1 MMDIQ
6 AEQAREDRAN
16 NNNNRGGNRG
26 EGRGPPS
33 RRSTGGSGGN
43 FHRNS
48 SGSGGGGR
56 RGGNNRRP
64 PDRSNLPL
72 EHGCICSAKD
82 KFGFIHCAD
91 RPTEIFFHYS
101 EVTNVN
107 PDDLNVDDE
116 VEFRVGKSR
125 DNPDKLAAFE
135 VYRLPTGTVQW
146 EYEESPGE
154 RFQGLVD
161 RPLMRP
167 SGNNNRRN
175 SDRDDTNVEGSIS
188 LLVPAEE
195 SKETKGDKKKS
206 KDKKKDVADAET
218 MTASEGPKIRFT
230 ANDYNPDS
238 DDVASTDGDGAGGLR
253 RKSSN
258 TSMES
263 SNRLLRG
270 DLVEFTLV
278 VEKRTRQ
285 KFARNIVVLQSER
298 ERARLAK
305 EKQMMANATLEQ
317 GVVVSL
323 KQDFGFLRSS
333 SRREEVYFHYSYVH
347 LPEEG
352 EDEHELQIGQ
362 DMEFLVVTEDVEDR
376 SNNRKQ
382 KTSARQVNFLPKGTV
397 VFDKLIAEGVTGM
410 ISIVPRADA
419 GRNQQKGASDPQS
432 MGSVRLS
439 TPLSV
444 TDPGT
449 KEAADVKTVVLHV
462 DDVPGGL
469 FAVGKGASMG
479 LWIREGDK
487 VLFDV
492 VYDFVDGKYH
502 ARPTKHLVPVGSPL
516 VEKTLS
522 TEVKENSVDKEQ
534 EGGKEVINGGNGGR
548 SKKEKKKAG
557 IAVRLVELS
566 LAGRAEGTINT
577 IKEAYGFIHFA
588 ERPVDVHFKQFE
600 LLPDDVQQDLRRN
613 MGVAMTT
620 TTKADMMGFHQLS
633 PGMEVQFDMSIQGTV
648 MTPNQ
653 HQPRG
658 NKRNGGPQSNQHE
671 RENLKAQRML
681 ILPKGTILQN
691 KTLGLGLKGTVTK
704 EDPNQPYAGSLDL
717 AEELPQLSL
726 EERHP
731 LVVKMLDSFLRD
743 DTAGSLVFPD
753 IQSSKE
759 EDVIELAIDNIA
771 KGLLEMTHIPQ
782 AGNSS
787 YAGRLC
793 IRKVS
798 AEVKAE
804 AALEPESEV
813 AQAAGAETTETKE
826 DGKGEPNE
834 EEKESPKRESRS
846 KSPKPGGAE
855 RSKSPK
861 ALAKKK
867 KAMQLK
873 LQPLKTIRYDKSS
886 LTPGAK
892 TEVPPGAGDE
902 TICDVR
908 QVRRTGKVHLE
919 NLSVT
924 DRKVMDPSEVAT
936 MEGVTG
942 VGVVREVV
950 LASKFGFITVA
961 DEAASKRELLFFHFA
976 SVISQNKE
984 NPSQQS
990 NHGRSKKGAADA
1002 VIHKGDEVKF
1012 KIGTE
1017 KNGKRVAVDIEIVS
1031 LGAIVPSK
1039 ADKNACKG
1047 YILVEPTDTKVG
1059 TGIRPSRSFN
1069 RGKEAPQPNGGG
1081 RWNNVKDLDTP
1092 IDQLRSKGEGVI
1104 LLLEDPSNMFASLI
1118 DKVVKGDADGKE
1130 GAEAKEEE
1138 PKVPS
1143 SLAGLGKF
1151 HLHYQNGGLAL
1162 HGAGAPTTMDSSTNP
1177 RRGDLVSFVKSKGNG
1192 DGVRDIRVVTRAA
1205 ATLVR
1210 GNLQAVDQ
1218 QKQTAKFVGSVG
1230 GDIKEYEI
1238 DLKEVVSC
1246 EPKQLKDQIEVEGIF
1261 HGEAIHGICRAS
1273 DLRLET
1279 KLGTGRK
1286 ERAKL
1291 NLAVKK
1297 DKKGQIMAQSMMAKV
1312 SDGDE
1317 K

>member
-1 MMDIQ
+1 
-6 AEQAREDRAN
+6 
-16 NNNNRGGNRG
+16 
-26 EGRGPPS
+26 
-33 RRSTGGSGGN
+33 
-43 FHRNS
+43 
-48 SGSGGGGR
+48 
-56 RGGNNRRP
+56 
-64 PDRSNLPL
+64 
-72 EHGCICSAKD
+72 
-82 KFGFIHCAD
+82 
-91 RPTEIFFHYS
+91 
-101 EVTNVN
+101 
-107 PDDLNVDDE
+107 
-116 VEFRVGKSR
+116 
-125 DNPDKLAAFE
+125 
-135 VYRLPTGTVQW
+135 
-146 EYEESPGE
+146 
-154 RFQGLVD
+154 
-161 RPLMRP
+161 
-167 SGNNNRRN
+167 
-175 SDRDDTNVEGSIS
+175 
-188 LLVPAEE
+188 
-195 SKETKGDKKKS
+195 
-206 KDKKKDVADAET
+206 
-218 MTASEGPKIRFT
+218 
-230 ANDYNPDS
+230 
-238 DDVASTDGDGAGGLR
+238 
-253 RKSSN
+253 
-258 TSMES
+258 
-263 SNRLLRG
+263 
-270 DLVEFTLV
+270 
-278 VEKRTRQ
+278 
-285 KFARNIVVLQSER
+285 
-298 ERARLAK
+298 
-305 EKQMMANATLEQ
+305 
-317 GVVVSL
+317 
-323 KQDFGFLRSS
+323 
-333 SRREEVYFHYSYVH
+333 
-347 LPEEG
+347 
-352 EDEHELQIGQ
+352 
-362 DMEFLVVTEDVEDR
+362 
-376 SNNRKQ
+376 
-382 KTSARQVNFLPKGTV
+382 
-397 VFDKLIAEGVTGM
+397 
-410 ISIVPRADA
+410 
-419 GRNQQKGASDPQS
+419 
-432 MGSVRLS
+432 
-439 TPLSV
+439 
-444 TDPGT
+444 
-449 KEAADVKTVVLHV
+449 
-462 DDVPGGL
+462 
-469 FAVGKGASMG
+469 MG

-487 VLFDV
+487 VLFDI

-516 VEKTLS
+516 SAVTPS
-522 TEVKENSVDKEQ
+522 TEEKENSVNKEQ
-534 EGGKEVINGGNGGR
+534 EGVNNGR
-548 SKKEKKKAG
+548 SKKDKKKAG
-557 IAVRLVELS
+557 IAVRLVELC

-633 PGMEVQFDMSIQGTV
+633 VGMEVQFDMSIQGTV

-658 NKRNGGPQSNQHE
+658 NKRNGGSQSNQHE

-726 EERHP
+726 DERHP
-731 LVVKMLDSFLRD
+731 LVVKMLDYFLQD
-743 DTAGSLVFPD
+743 DTADSLIFPD

-759 EDVIELAIDNIA
+759 EDVIELAIDNKA
-771 KGLLEMTHIPQ
+771 KGQLEMTHIPQ

-798 AEVKAE
+798 GEVKAE
-804 AALEPESEV
+804 APVEPESEI

-826 DGKGEPNE
+826 DGSGEPKM
-834 EEKESPKRESRS
+834 EEKESLKRESRS
-846 KSPKPGGAE
+846 KSPKPGDAG

-861 ALAKKK
+861 ARAKKK

-902 TICDVR
+902 IICDVR

-919 NLSVT
+919 NLNVT
-924 DRKVMDPSEVAT
+924 DRKVMDASEVAT

-984 NPSQQS
+984 NPSQQN

-1031 LGAIVPSK
+1031 LGAVVPSK
-1039 ADKNACKG
+1039 ADKNACQG

-1059 TGIRPSRSFN
+1059 TGVRPSRSFN

-1081 RWNNVKDLDTP
+1081 RWSNVKDLDIP
-1092 IDQLRSKGEGVI
+1092 KDQLRSKGEGVI
-1104 LLLEDPSNMFASLI
+1104 LLLEDPSNMFASAV
-1118 DKVVKGDADGKE
+1118 DNAAKGDTVGKE
-1130 GAEAKEEE
+1130 GAETKEEE
-1138 PKVPS
+1138 PKAPS
-1143 SLAGLGKF
+1143 LGKI

-1177 RRGDLVSFVKSKGNG
+1177 RRGDLVSFVKSRGNS

-1210 GNLQAVDQ
+1210 GKLQAVDQ
-1218 QKQTAKFVGSVG
+1218 QKETANFVGSVA

-1261 HGEAIHGICRAS
+1261 HGEAIHGICRAT

-1317 K
+1317 DWTACYNLYSDLTSLSFFFHSRDQIAPPVLRPDGQRVSANTRRSIPA